1 MLVSRVT
8 TVNDIEEIVTTATNN
23 FTNILS
29 TYDIKSKYPELFW
42 GGNGVGDR
50 WANKRF
56 NYSVIKSNK
65 STSLYS
71 ENEDDTIP
79 EQLLAAFLEN
89 NKGTFS
95 KRAKENEFASLTIA
109 EIKEIESRFKL
120 YFEI

>member
-65 STSLYS
+65 STKAIRVNIKKKESLI
-71 ENEDDTIP
+71 DTNI
-79 EQLLAAFLEN
+79 
-89 NKGTFS
+89 
-95 KRAKENEFASLTIA
+95 
-109 EIKEIESRFKL
+109 
-120 YFEI
+120 